1 MPRNPSHAIATLTD
15 VPVNDLNRVEMS
27 TYHAESTNCR
37 FQIYFMALPGVL
49 TSEQVQLSL

>member
-27 TYHAESTNCR
+27 TYHAESTNCQ